1 MNLFTKAVHS
11 GDRKRTG
18 SWVPVTT
25 PIHTAVSYF
34 YDDVETLDKVFA
46 HEVHGPS
53 YARYDN
59 PTNQALETQLAT
71 LENGFGALAC
81 SSGMAALHLAL
92 TTALMDRRRVILA
105 ATALYGATINLLT
118 KVLEPEGVEI
128 VFADFSDLA
137 AVEEAI
143 AENKPGALLME
154 TISNPLLRVAPLD
167 EIAKLTRAADI
178 PLVIDSTFAS
188 PMVMRPLE
196 FGANFVVHS
205 LTKYLSGHGDVLG
218 GAVICEE
225 RYYDAL
231 LRLSRTVGFL
241 LGPFEAY
248 LSMRGAKTF
257 PLRME
262 RQCQNA
268 TVVAA
273 GLAKHPRVSK
283 VHFTGDPAHPD
294 AAIIQRLFTPGLYG
308 AMISI
313 EIKDGSKED
322 VFRFIN
328 ALKMVVPATSL
339 GDVHTMVLYPVIASH
354 RDLSPKH
361 RARLGIHDNL
371 VRLSIGIESP
381 EDILADLENA
391 LNA

>member
-1 MNLFTKAVHS
+1 MNLHTKAVHS

-34 YDDVETLDKVFA
+34 YDDVETLDKVFG
-46 HEVHGPS
+46 HEAHGPS

-59 PTNQALETQLAT
+59 PTNQALEEQLAA

-81 SSGMAALHLAL
+81 SSGMAALHMAIS
-92 TTALMDRRRVILA
+92 TALMDRRRVVLA

-118 KVLEPEGVEI
+118 KVLEPQGVEI

-137 AVEEAI
+137 AVAEAI
-143 AENKPGALLME
+143 AESQPGALLME
-154 TISNPLLRVAPLD
+154 TISNPLLQVAELD
-167 EIAKLTRAADI
+167 EIAKLARAADA
-178 PLVIDSTFAS
+178 PLIVDSTFAS
-188 PMVMRPLE
+188 PMVMRPLD
-196 FGANFVVHS
+196 FGASFVVHS

-225 RYYDAL
+225 RYYESL
-231 LRLSRTVGFL
+231 LRISRTVGFL

-248 LSMRGAKTF
+248 LSMRGAKTY

-268 TVVAA
+268 TVIAA

-283 VHFTGDPAHPD
+283 VHFTGDPSHPD
-294 AAIIQRLFTPGLYG
+294 AATIARLFTPGYYG
-308 AMISI
+308 AMISF
-313 EIKDGSKED
+313 EIANGTKED
-322 VFRFIN
+322 VFRFMN
-328 ALKMVVPATSL
+328 ALRLVVPATSL

-371 VRLSIGIESP
+371 VRISVGIEHAA
-381 EDILADLENA
+381 DILADLENA
-391 LNA
+391 LQA